1 MLLKIIISLIE
12 LGFEESNLFLT
23 YVNIEGQKRSQ
34 SLTFNAGD
42 GVRWSPLSR
51 YPQSPHICTSFTV
64 GVSAALL
71 VDS

>member
-42 GVRWSPLSR
+42 GVRW
-51 YPQSPHICTSFTV
+51 
-64 GVSAALL
+64 
-71 VDS
+71 